1 MWLESC
7 RWRLTGTHP
16 AKPHVAKYPIT
27 PISNSPLTFGNKKC
41 KLLLAKTNQEMKDAV
56 IEYLSE
62 GFGRVEG
69 CESIKLPRSMPLL
82 VTSGYR
88 FCKCR
93 VLGIECVLAM
103 AAETA
108 VHTPRRVQKQLA
120 LVEAEMKMPVVFATR
135 RLQPHDKARYVALR
149 VPLVVPGK
157 IAYLPFA
164 GAMQDTS
171 RRDFVVN
178 SATLSAVAQQTVLAS
193 LERRLVAPVG
203 VKEAAELLGYSIP
216 AVQNSFRELEY
227 FGIGERVR
235 RKSSRAYQFVFSEA
249 GRGLW
254 EKARPYL
261 ASPVR
266 KVVGLASV
274 PKEGCVVAGVDALA
288 ALGRLNDQPP
298 TVFATAFDGF
308 AKRGFDVVS
317 AIGAPY
323 LLQLWSYAPQRL
335 GGEGGMDVLS
345 LVLSLSDERDDR
357 VQIEVD
363 RILEE
368 FKW

>member
-1 MWLESC
+1 
-7 RWRLTGTHP
+7 
-16 AKPHVAKYPIT
+16 
-27 PISNSPLTFGNKKC
+27 
-41 KLLLAKTNQEMKDAV
+41 MKDA
-56 IEYLSE
+56 IIQYLSE

-69 CESIKLPRSMPLL
+69 GESIKLPRSMPLV

-88 FCKCR
+88 FSKCR
-93 VLGIECVLAM
+93 VLGVECILAISV
-103 AAETA
+103 ENA

-135 RLQPHDKARYVALR
+135 RLQPHDKARFVALR
-149 VPLVVPGK
+149 IPLVVPGK
-157 IAYLPFA
+157 VAYLPFA

-178 SATLSAVAQQTVLAS
+178 SSTFSAVTQQVVLAF
-193 LERRLVAPVG
+193 LEHRIAAPVG
-203 VKEAAELLGYSIP
+203 VKEVVELLGYSIP
-216 AVQNSFRELEY
+216 AAQNSFRELEY

-235 RKSSRAYQFVFSEA
+235 RKSSRAFELVFSET
-249 GRGLW
+249 GRRLW

-261 ASPVR
+261 ASPIR
-266 KVVGLASV
+266 KVVGLATQ
-274 PKEGCVVAGVDALA
+274 PQAGCVVAGVDALA

-298 TVFATAFDGF
+298 TVFATTFDGF

-335 GGEGGMDVLS
+335 GGDGGMDVLS
-345 LVLSLSDERDDR
+345 LVLSLGNDHDDR
-357 VQIEVD
+357 VQIEID

>member
-1 MWLESC
+1 
-7 RWRLTGTHP
+7 
-16 AKPHVAKYPIT
+16 
-27 PISNSPLTFGNKKC
+27 
-41 KLLLAKTNQEMKDAV
+41 MKDAV
-56 IEYLSE
+56 IEYLSK

-69 CESIKLPRSMPLL
+69 CENIKLPRSMPLL
-82 VTSGYR
+82 VTSSYR

-93 VLGIECVLAM
+93 VLGVECMLAI
-103 AAETA
+103 AADNA

-171 RRDFVVN
+171 RREFVVN
-178 SATLSAVAQQTVLAS
+178 SATLSAVAQQIVLAF
-193 LERRLVAPVG
+193 LEHRLAESVG

-227 FGIGERVR
+227 FGIGERIR
-235 RKSSRAYQFVFSEA
+235 RKSSRAFQFEFSEK
-249 GRGLW
+249 GRELW
-254 EKARPYL
+254 EKAKPYL

-266 KVVGLASV
+266 KVVGLATS

-345 LVLSLSDERDDR
+345 LVLSLADERDDR

>member
-1 MWLESC
+1 
-7 RWRLTGTHP
+7 
-16 AKPHVAKYPIT
+16 
-27 PISNSPLTFGNKKC
+27 
-41 KLLLAKTNQEMKDAV
+41 MKDA
-56 IEYLSE
+56 IIQYLSE
-62 GFGRVEG
+62 GFGKIEG
-69 CESIKLPRSMPLL
+69 GGSIKLPRSMPLV

-93 VLGIECVLAM
+93 VLGVECILAM
-103 AAETA
+103 AAENA

-120 LVEAEMKMPVVFATR
+120 LVETEMKMPVVFATR

-157 IAYLPFA
+157 VAYLPFA

-171 RRDFVVN
+171 HRDFVVN
-178 SATLSAVAQQTVLAS
+178 SSSLSAVAQQVVLAF
-193 LERRLVAPVG
+193 LEHRIAAPIG
-203 VKEAAELLGYSIP
+203 AKEAAELLGYSIP

-235 RKSSRAYQFVFSEA
+235 RKSSRAFEFVFSES

-254 EKARPYL
+254 EKASPYL

-266 KVVGLASV
+266 KVVGLAKR
-274 PKEGCVVAGVDALA
+274 PQEGCVVASVDALA

-335 GGEGGMDVLS
+335 GGDGGIDMLS
-345 LVLSLSDERDDR
+345 LLLSLSDERDDR
-357 VQIEVD
+357 VQIEID
-363 RILEE
+363 RILDE

>member
-1 MWLESC
+1 
-7 RWRLTGTHP
+7 
-16 AKPHVAKYPIT
+16 
-27 PISNSPLTFGNKKC
+27 
-41 KLLLAKTNQEMKDAV
+41 MKEA
-56 IEYLSE
+56 IIQYLSE

-69 CESIKLPRSMPLL
+69 GESITPPRSLPLV

-88 FCKCR
+88 FRKCK
-93 VLGIECVLAM
+93 VLGVECILAI
-103 AAETA
+103 AVENA

-120 LVEAEMKMPVVFATR
+120 LVESETKMPVVFATR

-157 IAYLPFA
+157 VAYLPFA

-178 SATLSAVAQQTVLAS
+178 GSTVSAVAQQVVLAF
-193 LERRLVAPVG
+193 LEHRIAVPFG
-203 VKEAAELLGYSIP
+203 VKEVAELLGYSIP

-227 FGIGERVR
+227 FGIGERVK
-235 RKSSRAYQFVFSEA
+235 RKSSRAFEFVFSDA

-254 EKARPYL
+254 EKARSYL
-261 ASPVR
+261 ASPIR
-266 KVVGLASV
+266 KVVGLAAQ
-274 PKEGCVVAGVDALA
+274 PQEGCVVAGVDALA

-335 GGEGGMDVLS
+335 GGDGGMDVLS
-345 LVLSLSDERDDR
+345 LVLSLADERDDR
-357 VQIEVD
+357 VQIEID
-363 RILEE
+363 RILET

>member
-1 MWLESC
+1 
-7 RWRLTGTHP
+7 
-16 AKPHVAKYPIT
+16 
-27 PISNSPLTFGNKKC
+27 
-41 KLLLAKTNQEMKDAV
+41 MKDAI

-62 GFGRVEG
+62 GFGKVEG
-69 CESIKLPRSMPLL
+69 CESIKIPRSLPLM
-82 VTSGYR
+82 VASGYR

-93 VLGIECVLAM
+93 VLGVECILAM
-103 AAETA
+103 ATENA
-108 VHTPRRVQKQLA
+108 VHTPRRVQKQFA
-120 LVEAEMKMPVVFATR
+120 LGEAEFKMPVVFATR

-157 IAYLPFA
+157 VAYLPFA

-178 SATLSAVAQQTVLAS
+178 SATFSAVAQQVVLAF
-193 LERRLVAPVG
+193 LEHRLVAPIG
-203 VKEAAELLGYSIP
+203 TKEVAELLGYSIP

-235 RKSSRAYQFVFSEA
+235 RKSSRAFEFVFPVS

-254 EKARPYL
+254 EKTKPYL

-266 KVVGLASV
+266 KVMGLAAQ
-274 PKEGCVVAGVDALA
+274 PQEGCVIAGVDALA

-308 AKRGFDVVS
+308 AKRGFDIVS

-335 GGEGGMDVLS
+335 GGDGGMDVLS
-345 LVLSLSDERDDR
+345 LVLSLADERDDR
-357 VQIEVD
+357 VQIEID

>member
-1 MWLESC
+1 
-7 RWRLTGTHP
+7 
-16 AKPHVAKYPIT
+16 
-27 PISNSPLTFGNKKC
+27 
-41 KLLLAKTNQEMKDAV
+41 MKDA
-56 IEYLSE
+56 IIQYLSE

-69 CESIKLPRSMPLL
+69 GASIKLPRSMPLV

-93 VLGIECVLAM
+93 VLGVECILAM
-103 AAETA
+103 ATENA
-108 VHTPRRVQKQLA
+108 VHTPRRVQKQFA
-120 LVEAEMKMPVVFATR
+120 LVEAEFKMPVVFATR

-157 IAYLPFA
+157 VAYLPFA

-178 SATLSAVAQQTVLAS
+178 SATFSAVAQQVVLAF
-193 LERRLVAPVG
+193 LEHRLVAPIG
-203 VKEAAELLGYSIP
+203 AKEVAELLGYSIP

-235 RKSSRAYQFVFSEA
+235 RKSSRAFEFVFPVS

-254 EKARPYL
+254 EKAKPYL

-266 KVVGLASV
+266 KVMGLAAQ
-274 PKEGCVVAGVDALA
+274 PQEGCVIAGVDALA

-308 AKRGFDVVS
+308 AKRGFDIVS

-335 GGEGGMDVLS
+335 GGDGGMDVLS
-345 LVLSLSDERDDR
+345 LVLSLADERDDR
-357 VQIEVD
+357 VQIEID
-363 RILEE
+363 RILGE

>member
-1 MWLESC
+1 
-7 RWRLTGTHP
+7 
-16 AKPHVAKYPIT
+16 
-27 PISNSPLTFGNKKC
+27 
-41 KLLLAKTNQEMKDAV
+41 MKDAI

-62 GFGRVEG
+62 GFGKVEG
-69 CESIKLPRSMPLL
+69 CESIKIPRSLPLM
-82 VTSGYR
+82 VASGYR

-93 VLGIECVLAM
+93 VLGVECILAM
-103 AAETA
+103 ATENA
-108 VHTPRRVQKQLA
+108 VHTPRRVQKQFA
-120 LVEAEMKMPVVFATR
+120 LVEAEFKMPVVFATR

-157 IAYLPFA
+157 VAYLPFA

-178 SATLSAVAQQTVLAS
+178 SATFSAVAQQVVLAF
-193 LERRLVAPVG
+193 LEHRLVAPIG
-203 VKEAAELLGYSIP
+203 TKEVAELLGYSIP

-235 RKSSRAYQFVFSEA
+235 RKSSRAFEFVFPVS

-254 EKARPYL
+254 EKTKPYL

-266 KVVGLASV
+266 KVMGLAAQ
-274 PKEGCVVAGVDALA
+274 PQAGCVIAGVDALA

-308 AKRGFDVVS
+308 AKRGFDIVS

-335 GGEGGMDVLS
+335 GGDGGMDVLS
-345 LVLSLSDERDDR
+345 LVLSLADERDDR
-357 VQIEVD
+357 VQIEID

>member
-1 MWLESC
+1 
-7 RWRLTGTHP
+7 
-16 AKPHVAKYPIT
+16 
-27 PISNSPLTFGNKKC
+27 
-41 KLLLAKTNQEMKDAV
+41 MKDAI

-62 GFGRVEG
+62 GFGKVEG
-69 CESIKLPRSMPLL
+69 CESIKIPRSLPLM
-82 VTSGYR
+82 VASGYR

-93 VLGIECVLAM
+93 VLGVECILAM
-103 AAETA
+103 ATENA
-108 VHTPRRVQKQLA
+108 VHTPRRVQKQFA
-120 LVEAEMKMPVVFATR
+120 LVEAEFKMPVVFATR

-157 IAYLPFA
+157 VAYLPFA

-171 RRDFVVN
+171 RRDFIVN
-178 SATLSAVAQQTVLAS
+178 SATFSAVAQQVVLAF
-193 LERRLVAPVG
+193 LEHRLVAPIG
-203 VKEAAELLGYSIP
+203 AKEVAELLGYSIP

-235 RKSSRAYQFVFSEA
+235 RKSSRAFEFVFPVS

-254 EKARPYL
+254 EKTKPYL

-266 KVVGLASV
+266 KVMGLAAQ
-274 PKEGCVVAGVDALA
+274 PQEGCVIAGVDALA

-308 AKRGFDVVS
+308 AKRGFDIVS

-335 GGEGGMDVLS
+335 GGDGGMDVLS
-345 LVLSLSDERDDR
+345 LVLSLADERDDR
-357 VQIEVD
+357 VQIEID

>member
-1 MWLESC
+1 
-7 RWRLTGTHP
+7 
-16 AKPHVAKYPIT
+16 
-27 PISNSPLTFGNKKC
+27 
-41 KLLLAKTNQEMKDAV
+41 MKDS
-56 IEYLSE
+56 IIRYLSE

-69 CESIKLPRSMPLL
+69 GESITLPRSLPLV

-88 FCKCR
+88 FRKCK
-93 VLGIECVLAM
+93 VLGVECILAI
-103 AAETA
+103 AVENA

-120 LVEAEMKMPVVFATR
+120 LVGSV
-135 RLQPHDKARYVALR
+135 QPHDKARYVALR

-157 IAYLPFA
+157 VAYLPFA

-178 SATLSAVAQQTVLAS
+178 GSTVSAVAQQVVLAF
-193 LERRLVAPVG
+193 LEHRIVAPVG
-203 VKEAAELLGYSIP
+203 AKEVAELLGYSIP

-227 FGIGERVR
+227 FGIGERVK
-235 RKSSRAYQFVFSEA
+235 RKSSRAFEFVFSDV
-249 GRGLW
+249 GRRLW
-254 EKARPYL
+254 EKARPFL

-266 KVVGLASV
+266 KVVGLATQ
-274 PKEGCVVAGVDALA
+274 PHKGCVVAGVDALA

-308 AKRGFDVVS
+308 VKRGFDVVS
-317 AIGAPY
+317 TIGAPY

-335 GGEGGMDVLS
+335 GGDSGMDVLS
-345 LVLSLSDERDDR
+345 LVLSLADERDDR
-357 VQIEVD
+357 VQIEID
-363 RILEE
+363 RILEG

>member
-1 MWLESC
+1 
-7 RWRLTGTHP
+7 
-16 AKPHVAKYPIT
+16 
-27 PISNSPLTFGNKKC
+27 
-41 KLLLAKTNQEMKDAV
+41 MKDA
-56 IEYLSE
+56 IIQYLSD
-62 GFGRVEG
+62 GFGGVEG
-69 CESIKLPRSMPLL
+69 GESIKLPHTMPL
-82 VTSGYR
+82 VITSGYR

-93 VLGIECVLAM
+93 VLGVECVLAM
-103 AAETA
+103 AAENA

-135 RLQPHDKARYVALR
+135 RLLPHDKARYVALR

-157 IAYLPFA
+157 VAYLPFA
-164 GAMQDTS
+164 GVMQDTS

-178 SATLSAVAQQTVLAS
+178 SSTFSAVAQQVVVAFLEHRLAS
-193 LERRLVAPVG
+193 PVG
-203 VKEAAELLGYSIP
+203 VKEVAELLGYSIP

-235 RKSSRAYQFVFSEA
+235 RKSSRAFEFVFSES

-254 EKARPYL
+254 EKARPFL

-266 KVVGLASV
+266 KVVGLAV
-274 PKEGCVVAGVDALA
+274 PPREGCVVAGVDALA

-335 GGEGGMDVLS
+335 GGDRGMDVLS
-345 LVLSLSDERDDR
+345 LVLSLGDERDDR
-357 VQIEVD
+357 VQIEID
-363 RILEE
+363 RLLEE

>member
-1 MWLESC
+1 
-7 RWRLTGTHP
+7 
-16 AKPHVAKYPIT
+16 
-27 PISNSPLTFGNKKC
+27 
-41 KLLLAKTNQEMKDAV
+41 MKDA
-56 IEYLSE
+56 IIQYLSE
-62 GFGRVEG
+62 GFGGVEG
-69 CESIKLPRSMPLL
+69 GESIKLPHTMPL
-82 VTSGYR
+82 VITSGYR

-93 VLGIECVLAM
+93 VLGVECILAM
-103 AAETA
+103 AAESA

-157 IAYLPFA
+157 VAYLPFA

-171 RRDFVVN
+171 RRDFIVN
-178 SATLSAVAQQTVLAS
+178 SSTFSAVAQQVVLAF
-193 LERRLVAPVG
+193 LEHRLAASVG

-235 RKSSRAYQFVFSEA
+235 RKSSRAFEFVFSES

-254 EKARPYL
+254 EKAKPFL

-266 KVVGLASV
+266 KVVGLAER
-274 PKEGCVVAGVDALA
+274 PQKGCVVAGVDALA

-298 TVFATAFDGF
+298 TVFATVFDGF

-335 GGEGGMDVLS
+335 GGDGGMDVLS
-345 LVLSLSDERDDR
+345 LVLSLGDERDDR
-357 VQIEVD
+357 VQIEID
-363 RILEE
+363 RLLEE

>member
-1 MWLESC
+1 M
-7 RWRLTGTHP
+7 
-16 AKPHVAKYPIT
+16 A
-27 PISNSPLTFGNKKC
+27 LTFGNKKC
-41 KLLLAKTNQEMKDAV
+41 TLLLVKTNQKMKDA
-56 IEYLSE
+56 IIQYLSE

-69 CESIKLPRSMPLL
+69 GEYIKLPRSMPLV
-82 VTSGYR
+82 VTSGYK

-93 VLGIECVLAM
+93 VLGSECVLAM
-103 AAETA
+103 AAENA

-157 IAYLPFA
+157 VAYLPFA

-178 SATLSAVAQQTVLAS
+178 SSTFSAVAQQVVLAF
-193 LERRLVAPVG
+193 LEHRLAAPVCA
-203 VKEAAELLGYSIP
+203 KEAAELLGYSTP
-216 AVQNSFRELEY
+216 AAQNAFRELEY

-235 RKSSRAYQFVFSEA
+235 RKSSRAFEFVFSES
-249 GRGLW
+249 GRRLW
-254 EKARPYL
+254 EKTRPFL
-261 ASPVR
+261 VSPVR
-266 KVVGLASV
+266 KVVGLAER
-274 PKEGCVVAGVDALA
+274 PQEGCVVAGVDALA
-288 ALGRLNDQPP
+288 ALGRLNGQPP
-298 TVFATAFDGF
+298 TVFATAFDRF
-308 AKRGFDVVS
+308 AKRGFDIVS
-317 AIGAPY
+317 VFGAPY

-335 GGEGGMDVLS
+335 GGEGGIDVLS

-357 VQIEVD
+357 VQIEID
-363 RILEE
+363 RLLEE

>member
-1 MWLESC
+1 M
-7 RWRLTGTHP
+7 
-16 AKPHVAKYPIT
+16 
-27 PISNSPLTFGNKKC
+27 KKS
-41 KLLLAKTNQEMKDAV
+41 V

-69 CESIKLPRSMPLL
+69 GESIRLPRSMPLL
-82 VTSGYR
+82 VTSGYS
-88 FCKCR
+88 FCTCK
-93 VLGIECVLAM
+93 VLGVTCVLAI
-103 AAETA
+103 ASENA

-120 LVEAEMKMPVVFATR
+120 LVEAELKMPVVFVTR

-157 IAYLPFA
+157 VAYLPFA

-178 SATLSAVAQQTVLAS
+178 STTLSAVAQQVVLAF
-193 LERRLVAPVG
+193 LEHRLVIPVG
-203 VKEAAELLGYSIP
+203 VKEAAEQLGYSIP

-227 FGIGERVR
+227 FDIGERVR
-235 RKSSRAYQFVFSEA
+235 RKSSRAFEFVFSES

-254 EKARPYL
+254 EKAKPYL

-266 KVVGLASV
+266 KVVGLATC
-274 PKEGCVVAGVDALA
+274 PQKGCVVAGVDALA
-288 ALGRLNDQPP
+288 ALGRLNEQPP

-317 AIGAPY
+317 TIGAPY

-345 LVLSLSDERDDR
+345 LVLSLADERDDR
-357 VQIEVD
+357 VQIEID
-363 RILEE
+363 RMLEA

>member
-1 MWLESC
+1 
-7 RWRLTGTHP
+7 
-16 AKPHVAKYPIT
+16 
-27 PISNSPLTFGNKKC
+27 
-41 KLLLAKTNQEMKDAV
+41 MKNA
-56 IEYLSE
+56 IIRYLSE

-69 CESIKLPRSMPLL
+69 GESINLPRSMPLV

-88 FCKCR
+88 FCKYR
-93 VLGIECVLAM
+93 VLGVECIFAM
-103 AAETA
+103 AVENA
-108 VHTPRRVQKQLA
+108 VHTPKRVQKQLA

-164 GAMQDTS
+164 GAIQDTS

-178 SATLSAVAQQTVLAS
+178 GSTFSAVAQQVVLAF
-193 LERRLVAPVG
+193 LEHRIAAPVG
-203 VKEAAELLGYSIP
+203 VKEVTELLGYSIP

-227 FGIGERVR
+227 FGMGERVK
-235 RKSSRAYQFVFSEA
+235 RKSSRAFEFVFA
-249 GRGLW
+249 DTGLGLW
-254 EKARPYL
+254 GKAGPFL

-266 KVVGLASV
+266 KVVGLATQ
-274 PKEGCVVAGVDALA
+274 PQEGCVVAGVDALA
-288 ALGRLNDQPP
+288 ALGRLNGQPP

-308 AKRGFDVVS
+308 VKRGFNVVS

-335 GGEGGMDVLS
+335 GGDGGMDVLS
-345 LVLSLSDERDDR
+345 LVLSLVDERDDR

-363 RILEE
+363 RILEG

>member
-1 MWLESC
+1 
-7 RWRLTGTHP
+7 
-16 AKPHVAKYPIT
+16 
-27 PISNSPLTFGNKKC
+27 
-41 KLLLAKTNQEMKDAV
+41 MKDAI

-62 GFGRVEG
+62 GFGKVEG
-69 CESIKLPRSMPLL
+69 CESIKIPRSLPLM
-82 VTSGYR
+82 VASGYR

-93 VLGIECVLAM
+93 VLGVECILAM
-103 AAETA
+103 ATENA
-108 VHTPRRVQKQLA
+108 VHTPRRVQKQFA
-120 LVEAEMKMPVVFATR
+120 LVEAEFKMPVVFATR

-157 IAYLPFA
+157 VAYLPFA

-178 SATLSAVAQQTVLAS
+178 SATFSAVAQQVVLAF
-193 LERRLVAPVG
+193 LEHRLVAPIG
-203 VKEAAELLGYSIP
+203 TKEVAELLGYSIP

-235 RKSSRAYQFVFSEA
+235 RKSSRAFEFVFPVS

-254 EKARPYL
+254 EKTKPYL

-266 KVVGLASV
+266 KVMGLAAQ
-274 PKEGCVVAGVDALA
+274 PQEGCVIAGVDALA

-317 AIGAPY
+317 TIGAPH

-335 GGEGGMDVLS
+335 GGDSGMDVLS
-345 LVLSLSDERDDR
+345 LVLSLADERDDR
-357 VQIEVD
+357 VQIEID
-363 RILEE
+363 RILEG

>member
-1 MWLESC
+1 
-7 RWRLTGTHP
+7 
-16 AKPHVAKYPIT
+16 
-27 PISNSPLTFGNKKC
+27 
-41 KLLLAKTNQEMKDAV
+41 MKDA
-56 IEYLSE
+56 IIQYLSE

-69 CESIKLPRSMPLL
+69 GESINLPRSMPL
-82 VTSGYR
+82 VVASGYR

-93 VLGIECVLAM
+93 VLGVECILAM
-103 AAETA
+103 AVENA

-157 IAYLPFA
+157 VAYLPFA

-178 SATLSAVAQQTVLAS
+178 SSTFSAVAQQVVLAF
-193 LERRLVAPVG
+193 LEHRLAAPVCA
-203 VKEAAELLGYSIP
+203 KEAAELLGYSIP
-216 AVQNSFRELEY
+216 AAQNAFRELEY

-235 RKSSRAYQFVFSEA
+235 RKSSRAFEFVFSET

-254 EKARPYL
+254 EKARPFL
-261 ASPVR
+261 VSPVR
-266 KVVGLASV
+266 KVVGLAI
-274 PKEGCVVAGVDALA
+274 PPQAGCVVAGVDALA

-298 TVFATAFDGF
+298 TVFATAFDRF

-335 GGEGGMDVLS
+335 GGDRGMDVLS
-345 LVLSLSDERDDR
+345 LVLSLGDERDDR
-357 VQIEVD
+357 VQIEID

>member
-1 MWLESC
+1 M
-7 RWRLTGTHP
+7 
-16 AKPHVAKYPIT
+16 A
-27 PISNSPLTFGNKKC
+27 LTFGNKKRT
-41 KLLLAKTNQEMKDAV
+41 LLLAKTKQKMKDA
-56 IEYLSE
+56 IIQYLSE

-69 CESIKLPRSMPLL
+69 GEYIKLPRSMPLV
-82 VTSGYR
+82 VTSGYK

-93 VLGIECVLAM
+93 VLGSECVLAM
-103 AAETA
+103 AAENA

-157 IAYLPFA
+157 VAYLPFV

-171 RRDFVVN
+171 HRDFVVN
-178 SATLSAVAQQTVLAS
+178 SSTLSAVAQQVVLAF
-193 LERRLVAPVG
+193 LEHRIAAPVG
-203 VKEAAELLGYSIP
+203 VKEVVELLGYSIP

-235 RKSSRAYQFVFSEA
+235 RKSSRAFEFVFSA
-249 GRGLW
+249 SGRRLW
-254 EKARPYL
+254 EKARPFL

-266 KVVGLASV
+266 KVVGLAI
-274 PKEGCVVAGVDALA
+274 PPHEGCVVAGVDALA

-298 TVFATAFDGF
+298 TVFATAFDRF
-308 AKRGFDVVS
+308 AKRGFDIVS
-317 AIGAPY
+317 VFGAPY

-335 GGEGGMDVLS
+335 GGDRGMDVLS
-345 LVLSLSDERDDR
+345 LVLSLGDERDDR
-357 VQIEVD
+357 VQIEID

>member
-1 MWLESC
+1 
-7 RWRLTGTHP
+7 
-16 AKPHVAKYPIT
+16 
-27 PISNSPLTFGNKKC
+27 
-41 KLLLAKTNQEMKDAV
+41 MKDA
-56 IEYLSE
+56 IIQYLSE

-69 CESIKLPRSMPLL
+69 GESIKLPRSMPL
-82 VTSGYR
+82 VVASGYR

-93 VLGIECVLAM
+93 VLGVECILAM
-103 AAETA
+103 ANENA

-157 IAYLPFA
+157 VAYLPFA

-178 SATLSAVAQQTVLAS
+178 SSTFSAVAQQVVLAF
-193 LERRLVAPVG
+193 LEHRLAAPVG

-235 RKSSRAYQFVFSEA
+235 RKSSRAFEFVFSET

-254 EKARPYL
+254 EKASPYL

-266 KVVGLASV
+266 KVVGLAER
-274 PKEGCVVAGVDALA
+274 PQKGCVVAGVDALA

-298 TVFATAFDGF
+298 TVFATVFDGF

-335 GGEGGMDVLS
+335 GGDRGMDVLS
-345 LVLSLSDERDDR
+345 LVLSLGDERDDR
-357 VQIEVD
+357 VQIEID
-363 RILEE
+363 RLLEE

>member
-1 MWLESC
+1 
-7 RWRLTGTHP
+7 
-16 AKPHVAKYPIT
+16 
-27 PISNSPLTFGNKKC
+27 
-41 KLLLAKTNQEMKDAV
+41 MKDA
-56 IEYLSE
+56 IIQYLSE
-62 GFGRVEG
+62 GFGKIEG
-69 CESIKLPRSMPLL
+69 GGSIKLPRSMPLV

-93 VLGIECVLAM
+93 VLGVECILAM
-103 AAETA
+103 AAENA

-120 LVEAEMKMPVVFATR
+120 LVETEMKMPVVFATR
-135 RLQPHDKARYVALR
+135 RLLPHDKARYVALR

-157 IAYLPFA
+157 VAYLPFA
-164 GAMQDTS
+164 GVMQDTS

-178 SATLSAVAQQTVLAS
+178 SSTFSAVAQQVVVAFLEHRLAS
-193 LERRLVAPVG
+193 PVG
-203 VKEAAELLGYSIP
+203 VKEVAELLGYSIP

-235 RKSSRAYQFVFSEA
+235 RKSSRAFEFVFSES

-254 EKARPYL
+254 EKASPYL

-266 KVVGLASV
+266 KVVGLAKR
-274 PKEGCVVAGVDALA
+274 PQEGCVVASVDALA

-335 GGEGGMDVLS
+335 GGDGGIDMLS
-345 LVLSLSDERDDR
+345 LLLSLSDERDDR
-357 VQIEVD
+357 VQIEID
-363 RILEE
+363 RILDE